1 VGIFH
6 RQLSDVVR
14 NVTSLRTVSWANAP
28 RWVTEPLNF
37 SDATTSGVELEVRG
51 RAADLLPKLLGNAKT
66 LNLRASVNLYRSR
79 VAALEG
85 PDNRLDGQQPWS
97 ATLGFDQRI
106 SGLPLNVG
114 GSMSLSPGYDT
125 RQTVEQTVRRSSTRS
140 VDVFAQMFISQTMS
154 LRAAASA
161 GVQQFGP
168 PNGSS
173 TTLLS
178 NGEYTRAER
187 FTKPQINL
195 SMDIRL

>member
-1 VGIFH
+1 
-6 RQLSDVVR
+6 
-14 NVTSLRTVSWANAP
+14 VSWANAP

-125 RQTVEQTVRRSSTRS
+125 RQTVDQTVRRSSTRS
-140 VDVFAQMFISQTMS
+140 VDVFAQMFLSQKMS

-187 FTKPQINL
+187 YTKPQINL

>member
-1 VGIFH
+1 
-6 RQLSDVVR
+6 
-14 NVTSLRTVSWANAP
+14 
-28 RWVTEPLNF
+28 
-37 SDATTSGVELEVRG
+37 
-51 RAADLLPKLLGNAKT
+51 
-66 LNLRASVNLYRSR
+66 VNLYRSR
-79 VAALEG
+79 VAALQG

-106 SGLPLNVG
+106 SGLPLTVG
-114 GSMSLSPGYDT
+114 GSMSLSPGYET
-125 RQTVEQTVRRSSTRS
+125 RQTEDQWVRRSSTRS

-178 NGEYTRAER
+178 NGDYTRSER
-187 FTKPQINL
+187 YTKPQINL
-195 SMDIRL
+195 SLDMRL